1 MEAGAP
7 FHEDP
12 RHMTAPAPV
21 STAPHRGGGEESGWI
36 AFAGAYLIIAGFMN
50 GAWGLVALVNKSA
63 FKEDS
68 LIWSNLKTWGW
79 IALVFGVLQGIAG
92 LLVLA
97 RRFAGQWLAG
107 IFAMLGILVS
117 FLSAGAYPLWSVIAL
132 AANGLVVWAVTVH
145 GDQFE

>member
-1 MEAGAP
+1 MEAGAH

-12 RHMTAPAPV
+12 RHMTAPPPV
-21 STAPHRGGGEESGWI
+21 SSAGHRVGEESGWI
-36 AFAGAYLIIAGFMN
+36 AFAGAYLIIAGFMT

-63 FKEDS
+63 FTENG
-68 LIWSNLKTWGW
+68 LIWSNLNTWGW

-92 LLVLA
+92 LLVLR

-107 IFAMLGILVS
+107 IFATVGVFVS

-132 AANGLVVWAVTVH
+132 SANGLVVWAVTVH
-145 GDQFE
+145 GDEFD

>member
-1 MEAGAP
+1 MEAGAH

-12 RHMTAPAPV
+12 RHMAAPPPV
-21 STAPHRGGGEESGWI
+21 STAPRRTDEGAGWI
-36 AFAGAYLIIAGFMN
+36 AFAGAYLIMAGFMN

-63 FKEDS
+63 FTENG
-68 LIWSNLKTWGW
+68 LIWSNLNTWGW
-79 IALVFGVLQGIAG
+79 IALVSGVLQGIAG

-97 RRFAGQWLAG
+97 QRFAGQWLAG
-107 IFAMLGILVS
+107 IFATIGIFVS

-145 GDQFE
+145 GDEFD

>member
-1 MEAGAP
+1 MEAGAQ
-7 FHEDP
+7 FHDDP
-12 RHMTAPAPV
+12 RHMTAPPPV
-21 STAPHRGGGEESGWI
+21 STAPHRTGEETGWI
-36 AFAGAYLIIAGFMN
+36 TFAGAYLIIAGFMN

-63 FKEDS
+63 FTENG

-79 IALVFGVLQGIAG
+79 IALVFGVLQAIAG
-92 LLVLA
+92 LLVLG

-107 IFAMLGILVS
+107 IFATLGIFIS

-145 GDQFE
+145 GDEFD